1 MARGHENKPPRHL
14 RAAVCFRGLVPC
26 QWACGAGRPV
36 GRADPSIGADSL
48 TSLTSLYFSERRGD
62 STEFR
67 GIPGFGRAT
76 RERARN
82 AARRARPTSVEK
94 RKCARRARKQRGRH
108 GKCRGGDRQRDRAAR
123 QHAGRRG
130 QRDEC
135 HLPQPRRVKKR
146 TNYDLVTASRGPVT
160 RRRTSATGHVA
171 SPTPAPRQGT
181 YQLRS
186 GNGQQVSGNATEDV
200 GNVPSAISH
209 TRTSVEQR
217 PDTTG

>member
-1 MARGHENKPPRHL
+1 MWG
-14 RAAVCFRGLVPC
+14 
-26 QWACGAGRPV
+26 AC
-36 GRADPSIGADSL
+36 
-48 TSLTSLYFSERRGD
+48 
-62 STEFR
+62 
-67 GIPGFGRAT
+67 
-76 RERARN
+76 RARMIASRARVGPAN
-82 AARRARPTSVEK
+82 ARETLHVGHARRRWKKESV
-94 RKCARRARKQRGRH
+94 QDGRGNSVDDT
-108 GKCRGGDRQRDRAAR
+108 GNVAEATGNSTGEPR

-146 TNYDLVTASRGPVT
+146 TNCDLVTASRGPVT

-186 GNGQQVSGNATEDV
+186 GNGQQVPGNATEDV